1 MSRELHSAT
10 SNALSQDTVVEAWFL
25 RLDIL
30 NDPIQI
36 WTGTRDVTFTGAT
49 ATGDGKL
56 DGITFEGLG
65 ELGGIGQ
72 IVDGRGGS
80 QAVQLTL
87 PGVDLNDDALRQ
99 VVFNKNRWQRRQAW
113 IWIATLDADYNI
125 IGKPF
130 RVKTGR
136 IDKMNV
142 GQGRDGQNF
151 VSVTVESHQAY
162 AGQVLNTRYS
172 EQRELDNTDTSQD
185 YVHSL
190 ANMQPVVGG
199 ASAGNPPIVNNVS
212 ALVSGNLLG
221 GKTSYNPLISRL

>member
-1 MSRELHSAT
+1 MSRDIHSAT
-10 SNALSQDTVVEAWFL
+10 STALSQDTVVEAWFI

-30 NDPIQI
+30 GDPVQI
-36 WTGTRDVTFTGAT
+36 WTAARDIMFTGPT
-49 ATGDGKL
+49 ATGDPKL
-56 DGITFEGLG
+56 DGLLFEGMG

-87 PGVDLNDDALRQ
+87 PGIDLADDALRQ

-113 IWIATLDADYNI
+113 IWISTLDGDYNI
-125 IGKPF
+125 IGRPF

-151 VSVTVESHQAY
+151 VSVTIESHQAY
-162 AGQVLNTRYS
+162 AGEILNTKYS
-172 EQRELDNTDTSQD
+172 EQRELDSTDTSQD
-185 YVHSL
+185 YVHAL

-199 ASAGNPPIVNNVS
+199 ANAGNPPIANTVS
-212 ALVSGNLLG
+212 NLLS
-221 GKTSYNPLISRL
+221 GKVWGKPGYSPVAKL